1 MYRRAFVNSSVS
13 NECDPSV
20 SQYSLG
26 EHCRC
31 TMGWREDGDA
41 GEGEAKA
48 YNEKEGRLMAEVQ
61 DMVFEFPGAGR
72 EVATGIDLVVV
83 GEVDIAFRYHY
94 YQDLSALLPF
104 LRWSEGLVNSSL
116 RLRSIT
122 FHASQPFQLVTP
134 PSFLYCLD
142 IMTCHCLI
150 QLSDQAWVLNFLP
163 QVILGFEGCT
173 ASGLEEK
180 E

>member
-1 MYRRAFVNSSVS
+1 MYRRAFVDSSVS

-61 DMVFEFPGAGR
+61 DMVFEFLEAWR
-72 EVATGIDLVVV
+72 EVAKDIDLGVV
-83 GEVDIAFRYHY
+83 GEVDIGFRYHHFSWMERGACE
-94 YQDLSALLPF
+94 L
-104 LRWSEGLVNSSL
+104 
-116 RLRSIT
+116 T
-122 FHASQPFQLVTP
+122 
-134 PSFLYCLD
+134 LD
-142 IMTCHCLI
+142 TERNE
-150 QLSDQAWVLNFLP
+150 SWED
-163 QVILGFEGCT
+163 
-173 ASGLEEK
+173 
-180 E
+180 